1 MSDRKIGQ
9 GYVDRETL
17 REVRQ
22 RKYEAQRKKQKRRD
36 MITIPFQVL
45 IVALVLAVVV
55 AMPVAIIALIWGWID
70 WRWFL
75 TEVVVFVV
83 TLLILTVASS

>member
-36 MITIPFQVL
+36 LITIPFQVL